1 MAPPLATPR
10 PQQKT
15 IKQMLEEPAMVSRF
29 RQVLPRHLNP
39 ERMLRVLA
47 QCVHKTP
54 KLAACDP
61 MTLLGAMQ
69 ACASLGLEP
78 NTPLGHAYLIPF
90 GTDVQLIIGYRGYI
104 DLARR
109 SGNMV
114 SIHADVV
121 YEGDDFDFFYGSGQ
135 YLKHRPRGNRGNPL
149 EAYAYAKLT
158 DGEAFEVLPYTL
170 VLRVRDNSQGYKY
183 AKGDAERN
191 PSDAKKQK
199 RFAESPWVAN
209 EHEMAAKTM
218 VRRLA
223 KWLPLSLEF
232 ANAATLD
239 AMSEAGKADFAVFAE
254 AKDLDEGLAAIEHDP
269 ETGEVTEPA
278 QVEDK
283 RAPAAPVDQGGELAA
298 VDAKPAAAPAEK
310 PKLFGA
316 EG

>member
-1 MAPPLATPR
+1 MAPPLAAPR
-10 PQQKT
+10 PQQKN
-15 IKQMLEEPAMVSRF
+15 IRQMLEEPAMVARF

-47 QCVHKTP
+47 QAVHKTP
-54 KLAACDP
+54 KLAECNP
-61 MTLLGAMQ
+61 LTLLGAMQ

-90 GTDVQLIIGYRGYI
+90 EDRKNQRVDVQLIIGYRGYI

-109 SGNMV
+109 SGNLV
-114 SIHADVV
+114 AIHADVA

-135 YLKHRPRGNRGNPL
+135 YLKHRPRGNRENPL
-149 EAYAYAKLT
+149 EAYAYARLT
-158 DGEAFEVLPYTL
+158 DGEAFEVLPYPL
-170 VLRVRDNSQGYKY
+170 VLKVRDASQGYKY
-183 AKGDAERN
+183 AASKNRTDN
-191 PSDAKKQK
+191 PWIAH
-199 RFAESPWVAN
+199 

-218 VRRLA
+218 VRRLS

-232 ANAATLD
+232 ANAAQLD
-239 AMSEAGKADFAVFAE
+239 AMSESGKADLSVFAQV
-254 AKDLDEGLAAIEHDP
+254 KDLDEGMAAIDHDP

-283 RAPAAPVDQGGELAA
+283 RAPAAPVVPYGEPAT